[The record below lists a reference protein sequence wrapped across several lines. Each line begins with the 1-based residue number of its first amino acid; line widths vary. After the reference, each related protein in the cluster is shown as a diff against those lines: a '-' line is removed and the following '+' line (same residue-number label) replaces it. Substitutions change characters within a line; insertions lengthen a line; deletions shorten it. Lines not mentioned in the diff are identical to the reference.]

1 MDANKHIKSFVKR
14 SGRLTLSQKRGLGQ
28 LWSKYGLNLQENYYD
43 FGVIFPRKLPITI
56 EIGFGNGDT
65 LINMAE
71 QSKNQNFLG
80 IEVYEAGIGRTINEA
95 NKKKLENL
103 KIINGDAVEVLK
115 NNIPNESFDRLQ
127 LFFPD
132 PWHKKRHHK
141 RRIVSEEFLD
151 MIAKKL
157 KIHGIVHMATDW
169 ENYAQHMMTT
179 LETHKNFKN
188 LAGDHKYSLGKN
200 FRPVTKFEK
209 RGNRLGHGV
218 WDLLFERNL

>member
-1 MDANKHIKSFVKR
+1 MYLRKITSFVKR
-14 SGRLTLSQKRGLGQ
+14 SGRLTEGQRKGLTD
-28 LWSKYGLNLQENYYD
+28 LWPRYGLDIEESPINIDHVFKNNH
-43 FGVIFPRKLPITI
+43 PITI

-65 LINMAE
+65 LIEMAE
-71 QSKNQNFLG
+71 NYPERNFIG

-95 NKKKLENL
+95 NKRKLENL
-103 KIINGDAVEVLK
+103 KIINGDAVEVFK

-200 FRPVTKFEK
+200 FRPITKFEK